1 MEFRSK
7 NQQFIV
13 LQQLYLC
20 RCIDSDTS
28 YEKTIQLNHG
38 HKVLPICWF
47 KKLACLSM
55 EVRYGSKCYL
65 ELQHQ
70 HCGKLDIC
78 INASSNTI
86 GNIGRGGKHVRC
98 LLILVWRF
106 LCRLL
111 STCCLLGPPQL
122 YQCKSTEQTQVQIS
136 ILYKLALNKRQTQN
150 LIYIITLALNSFR
163 LTLLQTVAA
172 HRSLMKLTWQGK
184 FCTHFE

>member
-7 NQQFIV
+7 IQQFIV
-13 LQQLYLC
+13 LQKLYLC

-38 HKVLPICWF
+38 HKVLPIYWF
-47 KKLACLSM
+47 EKLACSSM
-55 EVRYGSKCYL
+55 ELRYGSKCCI

-78 INASSNTI
+78 INASSNII

-98 LLILVWRF
+98 LLILLWRF

-111 STCCLLGPPQL
+111 STCCLLGPPQPH
-122 YQCKSTEQTQVQIS
+122 QCKSTEQTQIQIRT
-136 ILYKLALNKRQTQN
+136 LYKLAQNKRQTQN
-150 LIYIITLALNSFR
+150 LIYIKALVLTSFR
-163 LTLLQTVAA
+163 LTSLQTVAA
-172 HRSLMKLTWQGK
+172 HRSLMKFTWQGK
-184 FCTHFE
+184 FCI